1 MAAEFAVTYAQ
12 SGIPSPE
19 GGEFVFPSTTEL
31 KEVQLD
37 AVATATKEK
46 METKRAIIFLLGLFI
61 FPLSQSLLRHA
72 LSQVDYQQEPP
83 P

>member
-1 MAAEFAVTYAQ
+1 
-12 SGIPSPE
+12 
-19 GGEFVFPSTTEL
+19 
-31 KEVQLD
+31 
-37 AVATATKEK
+37 VAMATKEK